1 VLSKCRV
8 NRLPLYFDK
17 LSPSRRAK
25 ARRLPL
31 TMVESKVD
39 LLPALLSTTKSHWA
53 AWVKQNESLWFL
65 E

>member
-1 VLSKCRV
+1 MLSRCRV
-8 NRLPLYFDK
+8 NRLPLEFDK

-31 TMVESKVD
+31 TMVESKVE
-39 LLPALLSTTKSHWA
+39 LLPALLSTIKPLWA
-53 AWVKQNESLWFL
+53 AWGKQNESVWLL